1 MPAAGCTFDTWLM
14 WLMWSLRPLRP
25 LRHLVL
31 CGAAM
36 LLWAPAPGNAQATL
50 APEPV
55 HLHTTARGDTL
66 IGLGQR
72 FLVDPSQWPELAR
85 ANHLAQPNRLSTGV
99 VLVIP
104 LRLMVVEPVPGVV
117 VAVSGDVSLL
127 GKAGTV
133 GSAAGTPLLAGQPV
147 PEGSELRTGV
157 GSATVRLVDG
167 TVLRLRAGSSV
178 QIDASSRVPRTG
190 SVRSGVV
197 LQQGQIEVQ
206 AQPASAGQ
214 PGFRVNTPQ
223 GVLGVRG
230 TEFRVHA
237 EAASA
242 TTRSEVLEGAV
253 AATGTRAQPAQAAG
267 VAGVAGVAPSAQRV
281 GAGFGV
287 VVDRTGSV
295 SPPVALLP
303 APNLAQL
310 PALQERA
317 LVRFTLPALAG
328 ATAYRGQVARDA
340 RFDQL
345 LADLQSEST
354 ELRIADLPDGDY
366 VLRVRGV
373 DTNGLQGFNADHA
386 FRLKA
391 RPEPPLPQTPAPRA
405 VIAGDRVALAWT
417 ANPDASSYRVQLS
430 RSNDFT
436 APLLD
441 LRGQT
446 AGTLPLADLAPG
458 VYYWRL
464 ASERSS
470 TDQGPFG
477 AVFQFEL
484 RAIPPLPKAPG
495 AAQVGVDDDNLR
507 LAWEG
512 APGQTFEVQ
521 LARELAFATVLVQRT
536 VTTPSLAL
544 GLPGSGRFYL
554 RVRARDADGFVGPY
568 GSAQQIDIPNC
579 LRAASGACVKAEG
592 ASILIGP

>member
-1 MPAAGCTFDTWLM
+1 M
-14 WLMWSLRPLRP
+14 
-25 LRHLVL
+25 L
-31 CGAAM
+31 CGAAV
-36 LLWAPAPGNAQATL
+36 LLWAPAPGNAQAAL

-85 ANHLAQPNRLSTGV
+85 ANNLAQPNRLATGV
-99 VLVIP
+99 VLAIP

-117 VAVSGDVSLL
+117 VAVSGDVRLL
-127 GKAGTV
+127 GKVGTV

-147 PEGSELRTGV
+147 PEGSELRIGV

-167 TVLRLRAGSSV
+167 TVLRLRSGSRV
-178 QIDASSRVPRTG
+178 LIDESSRVPRVG
-190 SVRSGVV
+190 GVRSGVV

-206 AQPASAGQ
+206 AQPAAAGQ

-230 TEFRVHA
+230 TEFR
-237 EAASA
+237 ASA
-242 TTRSEVLEGAV
+242 DASSATSRSEVLKGAV
-253 AATGTRAQPAQAAG
+253 VASGTRAQPA
-267 VAGVAGVAPSAQRV
+267 PSAQTAQTAQPPPSAQAAQPGQLV
-281 GAGFGV
+281 ATGFGV
-287 VVDRTGSV
+287 VVDSTGSV
-295 SPPVALLP
+295 SPPIALLP
-303 APNLAQL
+303 APNVAQL
-310 PALQERA
+310 PALQELT
-317 LVRFTLPALAG
+317 LVRFTLPALPG
-328 ATAYRGQVARDA
+328 ATAYRGQVARDT

-345 LADLQSEST
+345 LADLQSDST

-373 DTNGLQGFNADHA
+373 DANGLQGFNADHP

-391 RPEPPLPQTPAPRA
+391 RPEPPLLQTPAPCA
-405 VIAGDRVALAWT
+405 LIGGDRVVLTWT
-417 ANPDASSYRVQLS
+417 ANPEARSYRLQLS
-430 RSNDFT
+430 RSSDFSV
-436 APLLD
+436 PLLD
-441 LRGQT
+441 LKGQT
-446 AGTLPLADLAPG
+446 AGTLPLGDLAPG
-458 VYYWRL
+458 VYYGRL

-477 AVFQFEL
+477 AAFQFEL
-484 RAIPPLPKAPG
+484 RALPPPPPLPKAPG

-512 APGQTFEVQ
+512 APGQIFEVQ
-521 LARELAFATVLVQRT
+521 MDRELAFATVLVQRT

-544 GLPGSGRFYL
+544 GLPGTGRFYV

-568 GSAQQIDIPNC
+568 GSEQQIDIPNC
-579 LRAASGACVKAEG
+579 LRAASGVCVKAEG
-592 ASILIGP
+592 ASVLIGP